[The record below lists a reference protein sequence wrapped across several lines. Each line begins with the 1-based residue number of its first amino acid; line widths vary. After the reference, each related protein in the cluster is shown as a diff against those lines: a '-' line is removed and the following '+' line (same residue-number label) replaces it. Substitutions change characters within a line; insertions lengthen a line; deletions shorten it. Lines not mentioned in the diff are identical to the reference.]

1 MKINKFIISSILI
14 LSLLAAT
21 LLVGCAGQTT
31 TSTTPTRVYSIVKVS
46 EITDLQGVKWENY
59 QIRLT
64 LQGGGT
70 FPIDLNLAAGNV
82 VSCWYTTEK
91 PASGG
96 SVNFQIEAG
105 TALIYPITATGS
117 GAVGNTSDKLTFTAT
132 QANGTNYRLVF
143 HNNLS
148 DINSKEVIYTEINYP
163 ANASGEDSIF
173 IPLQTN

>member
-1 MKINKFIISSILI
+1 VKINKFIISSILI

-31 TSTTPTRVYSIVKVS
+31 TSTTPTRVYSIVKVT

-132 QANGTNYRLVF
+132 QANGTSYRLVF

>member
-1 MKINKFIISSILI
+1 VKKSKYIVLSILI
-14 LSLLAAT
+14 GSVLAAT

-31 TSTTPTRVYSIVKVS
+31 TSTTPTRVYSIVKVT

-117 GAVGNTSDKLTFTAT
+117 GAVGNTSDRLTFTAT
-132 QANGTNYRLVF
+132 QANGTSYRLVF

-148 DINSKEVIYTEINYP
+148 DINSKEVIYAEINYP

>member
-1 MKINKFIISSILI
+1 VKKSKYIILSILI
-14 LSLLAAT
+14 VSLMAT
-21 LLVGCAGQTT
+21 LLAGCTGQKA
-31 TSTTPTRVYSIVKVS
+31 TSTTPSRVYSIVKVT

-59 QIRLT
+59 QLRLT

-105 TALIYPITATGS
+105 TAVIYPTGAS
-117 GAVGNTSDKLTFTAT
+117 GTGAVGNTSDRLTFTGT
-132 QANGTNYRLVF
+132 QANGSSYRLVF

>member
-1 MKINKFIISSILI
+1 MKINRYIISSILI
-14 LSLLAAT
+14 VSLLAAT
-21 LLVGCAGQTT
+21 LLVGCTGKTA
-31 TSTTPTRVYSIVKVS
+31 TSTTPTRVYSIVKVT
-46 EITDLQGVKWENY
+46 EITDMQGVKWENY
-59 QIRLT
+59 QLRLT

-91 PASGG
+91 PTSGG

-105 TALIYPITATGS
+105 TAVIYPTAAAGTG
-117 GAVGNTSDKLTFTAT
+117 AAGNTSDRLTFTAT
-132 QANGTNYRLVF
+132 QANGSSYRLVF

>member
-132 QANGTNYRLVF
+132 QANGTSYRLVF

>member
-31 TSTTPTRVYSIVKVS
+31 TSTTPTRVYSIVKVT

-132 QANGTNYRLVF
+132 QANGTSYRLVF

-163 ANASGEDSIF
+163 TNASGEDSIF

>member
-1 MKINKFIISSILI
+1 MKINKVIISSILI
-14 LSLLAAT
+14 VSLLAVT
-21 LLVGCAGQTT
+21 LLVGCTGQTS

-105 TALIYPITATGS
+105 TSLIYPITATGS
-117 GAVGNTSDKLTFTAT
+117 GAVGNTSDKLTFTAS
-132 QANGTNYRLVF
+132 QANGTSYRLVF

-148 DINSKEVIYTEINYP
+148 DINSKEVIYTELNYP

>member
-1 MKINKFIISSILI
+1 VKINKFIISSILI

-132 QANGTNYRLVF
+132 QANGTSYRLVF

>member
-1 MKINKFIISSILI
+1 MKINKVIISSILI
-14 LSLLAAT
+14 VSLLAVT
-21 LLVGCAGQTT
+21 LLVGCTGQTS

-64 LQGGGT
+64 LQGSGT

-105 TALIYPITATGS
+105 TSLIYPITATGS
-117 GAVGNTSDKLTFTAT
+117 GAVGNTSDKLTFTAS
-132 QANGTNYRLVF
+132 QANGTSYRLVF

-148 DINSKEVIYTEINYP
+148 DINSKEVIYTELNYP

>member
-1 MKINKFIISSILI
+1 VRKSKYFITAILLISIT
-14 LSLLAAT
+14 ATT
-21 LLVGCAGQTT
+21 LLVGCAGQKT
-31 TSTTPTRVYSIVKVS
+31 TSTVPSRVYSIVKVT

-59 QIRLT
+59 QLRLT
-64 LQGGGT
+64 LEGGAT
-70 FPIDLNLAAGNV
+70 FPIDLNLANGNV

-96 SVNFQIEAG
+96 SVNFQVEAG
-105 TALIYPITATGS
+105 TSVIYPTGTTGT

-132 QANGTNYRLVF
+132 TANGTSYRLVF
-143 HNNLS
+143 HNNLT
-148 DINSKEVIYTEINYP
+148 DISSKETIYTEINYP

>member
-1 MKINKFIISSILI
+1 VKNSKYIVLSILI
-14 LSLLAAT
+14 GSLLAT
-21 LLVGCAGQTT
+21 MMLTGCTGQTT
-31 TSTTPTRVYSIVKVS
+31 TSTTPTRVYSIVKTT
-46 EITDLQGVKWENY
+46 EITDLQGVKWEDY
-59 QIRLT
+59 QLRLT

-96 SVNFQIEAG
+96 SVVFQIEAG
-105 TALIYPITATGS
+105 NSVIYPTGGT
-117 GAVGNTSDKLTFTAT
+117 GAGAAGNTSDKLTFTAS
-132 QANGTNYRLVF
+132 QANGTSYRLVF

-148 DINSKEVIYTEINYP
+148 DINSKETIYTEINYP
-163 ANASGEDSIF
+163 ANATGEDSIF

>member
-1 MKINKFIISSILI
+1 VKINKFIISSILI

-132 QANGTNYRLVF
+132 QANGTSYRLVF

-148 DINSKEVIYTEINYP
+148 DINSKEVIYTELNYP

>member
-31 TSTTPTRVYSIVKVS
+31 TSTTPTRVYSIVKVT

-132 QANGTNYRLVF
+132 QANGSSYRLVF

>member
-1 MKINKFIISSILI
+1 VKINKVIISSILI
-14 LSLLAAT
+14 VSLLAVT
-21 LLVGCAGQTT
+21 LLVGCTGQTS

-105 TALIYPITATGS
+105 TSLIYPITATGS
-117 GAVGNTSDKLTFTAT
+117 GAVGNTSDKLTFTAS
-132 QANGTNYRLVF
+132 QANGTSYRLVF

-148 DINSKEVIYTEINYP
+148 DINSKEVIYTELNYP